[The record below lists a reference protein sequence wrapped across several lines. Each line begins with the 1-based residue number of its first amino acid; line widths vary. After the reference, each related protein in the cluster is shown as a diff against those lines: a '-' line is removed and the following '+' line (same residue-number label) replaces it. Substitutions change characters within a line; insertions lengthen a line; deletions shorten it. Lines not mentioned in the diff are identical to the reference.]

1 MVKSSSVT
9 REGMKSD
16 PELPLSKQL
25 SHAPD
30 MVRRIKEGRSNKGRK
45 RVRFKRDIPFLS
57 FVHSS
62 LPTLFL
68 FVHSAMD
75 SPSPP
80 SNCFVSS
87 LSSPTLK
94 RWSNRLP
101 RPDTYGNDLP
111 DAPNDDIHLIPTR
124 LRRYSGQYRSFISPS
139 SPRKLSLPWFD
150 ERRPSYASFESYS
163 DLPTT
168 SESMLFKGGCFDP
181 MELYAQPYPS
191 PGDPLLKEPSP
202 DASPI
207 RGHQDLHDVEKNFE
221 APEWHK
227 IIIHVILCL
236 IAYPFLFLSVKIAQ
250 NKTLFWSRLIVSV
263 GCGVVGFLLG
273 LSLLSL
279 GRPFLEAASAY
290 LCFVPPLVQGRL
302 IIIETAWATVI
313 HQSDTNQCGIRL
325 SDLAAASRDPTSA
338 WPALRLLW
346 SRFMYPGTARKM
358 RRTYE

>member
-1 MVKSSSVT
+1 
-9 REGMKSD
+9 MKSD

-25 SHAPD
+25 SHAPN

-87 LSSPTLK
+87 LSTPTLK

-181 MELYAQPYPS
+181 MELYTQPYPS

-227 IIIHVILCL
+227 NHNPR
-236 IAYPFLFLSVKIAQ
+236 YS
-250 NKTLFWSRLIVSV
+250 
-263 GCGVVGFLLG
+263 
-273 LSLLSL
+273 
-279 GRPFLEAASAY
+279 
-290 LCFVPPLVQGRL
+290 
-302 IIIETAWATVI
+302 
-313 HQSDTNQCGIRL
+313 L
-325 SDLAAASRDPTSA
+325 SDRVPFPLPISQNCPKQDTLLESIDCQC
-338 WPALRLLW
+338 RLWRCWFLVG
-346 SRFMYPGTARKM
+346 S
-358 RRTYE
+358 